1 MAKYLPHIVSR
12 ILFFTLFLNA
22 CNEQEV
28 REPAASQPT
37 ALPAHA
43 EIPVQ
48 GMTCSSCENFLKQT
62 LEMQDGITEASA
74 SHIDQKIDVQ
84 YDPEL
89 ISPSGIVEIINR
101 TNYKAF
107 PPGTVLPASSPA
119 TAPGKSMH

>member
-1 MAKYLPHIVSR
+1 MTKHPVYAISC
-12 ILFFTLFLNA
+12 ILFVTLSLNA
-22 CNEQEV
+22 CKEQEV
-28 REPAASQPT
+28 REPVATQPAA
-37 ALPAHA
+37 LLAHA

-62 LEMQDGITEASA
+62 LEMQDGIKEASA
-74 SHIDQKIDVQ
+74 SHIDQQIDVQ

-107 PPGTVLPASSPA
+107 PPGTVLPASSPT